1 MHRSLLPALL
11 LASPAF
17 AEVPKVVTD
26 IAPVQGLV
34 ASVMGDLG
42 TPDLLIPAS
51 ASPHS
56 HALKPSEARAL
67 QQADLVFWI
76 GEELSPDLARKID
89 SIAQAGSAV
98 SLFDLPGTRHLA
110 ARNDVLFAEP
120 GAQGDH
126 DHGGHDEEAHDHDHD
141 AHDHHDHDHG
151 EHNHDDHA
159 HEEHNDHGHEAGG
172 HHHEG
177 DDPHAWLSV
186 DNAATW
192 LTAIAESLAAQD
204 PENAQTYAA
213 NAEAAQARIAE
224 ARAAAEATLAPVKDN
239 HFVVFHDA
247 FQYYEDSFGLTVLG
261 AISLSDATTPSPAH
275 LDALR
280 DALSGAAAACVF
292 AEPQFDPRLIA
303 AATEGAGTPVAE
315 IDPLGATL
323 EPGPGFY
330 PALIE
335 DMAQRIADCAA
346 Q

>member
-1 MHRSLLPALL
+1 MYRSLLPALL

-42 TPDLLIPAS
+42 TPEQLVPAG

-67 QQADLVFWI
+67 QNADLVFWI
-76 GEELSPDLARKID
+76 GEELSPDLARKIEA
-89 SIAQAGSAV
+89 IAKEGTAV
-98 SLFDLPGTRHLA
+98 TLFDLPGTQHFE

-120 GAQGDH
+120 GAHDEH
-126 DHGGHDEEAHDHDHD
+126 DHGGHDDHD
-141 AHDHHDHDHG
+141 AQEEAG
-151 EHNHDDHA
+151 HDDHEHEHDDHDEHA
-159 HEEHNDHGHEAGG
+159 HDTHDDHDDHGHDAEG

-186 DNAATW
+186 DNASTW
-192 LTAIAESLAAQD
+192 LTAIAETLSKQD
-204 PENAQTYAA
+204 PENAETYAA
-213 NAEAAQARIAE
+213 NAEAAQTRIAA
-224 ARAAAEATLAPVKDN
+224 ARASAEELLAPVQGSN
-239 HFVVFHDA
+239 FVVFHDA
-247 FQYYEDSFGLTVLG
+247 FQYYEKSFGLTVLG
-261 AISLSDATTPSPAH
+261 AISLSDATAPSPAR

-280 DALSGAAAACVF
+280 DALDGAETACVF

-303 AATEGAGTPVAE
+303 AVTEGAGTPVAE
-315 IDPLGATL
+315 LDPLGTKIA
-323 EPGPGFY
+323 PGADFY

-335 DMAQRIADCAA
+335 DLAQRIADCAA